1 MREFVGQNF
10 RGMLKGLQTRFSFT
24 LPQAEEDSYV
34 ERELGKVI
42 EKLNAKAE
50 PCVGVMPE
58 LEKLSKEKKYG
69 LAVVSSSAL
78 SRVQASIKKTNMAHY
93 FPSDHVFSAA
103 TSLPKPT
110 SKPDPAVYLHACKVI
125 GVEPGHCV
133 AVEDSKSGATAAKRA
148 GIPLIGY
155 VGSYED
161 EGLEHMAKIEK
172 MLVEEC
178 GAVAVMRNWNEF
190 EECLRKVEE
199 S

>member
-1 MREFVGQNF
+1 
-10 RGMLKGLQTRFSFT
+10 MLKGLQSRYKFDME
-24 LPQAEEDSYV
+24 QDEEDSYV

-42 EKLNAKAE
+42 EKLNQSAQ
-50 PCVGVMPE
+50 PCVGVMPV
-58 LEKLSKEKKYG
+58 LEKLSKEGKYG
-69 LAVVSSSAL
+69 MSVVSSSAL
-78 SRVQASIKKTNMAHY
+78 SRVQASIKKTEMDRFFREDY
-93 FPSDHVFSAA
+93 VFSAA

-125 GVEPGHCV
+125 GVKPEECV

-161 EGLEHMAKIEK
+161 EGLDEVKAKEE
-172 MLVEEC
+172 MLLKEC
-178 GAVAVMRNWNEF
+178 GAVAVMRNWNEW
-190 EECLRKVEE
+190 EKALEKVLQ